1 MASGDGARP
10 RAPHPVPQKSQEH
23 AVRVV
28 RAEHRV
34 GHSGDRSK
42 DRAAEEVATFDL
54 GQGARGLRGSHAG
67 PPLYDRVT
75 GVRLSAYPEWNAAVR
90 TVKRLEREMDP
101 DPPEPIT
108 FGQYTSAVKGLRRFS
123 PRAALFLSMMWA
135 MASRAGDI
143 SGLRQKDVTLA
154 TSVRPDGTVAVGVEQ
169 KVGKGTRFRGTYWPA
184 STLLQEEAAEL
195 RRAMSL
201 VSPNQRLFR
210 DHEILKDHIR
220 KALHRENRASALPSV
235 RKGAVRHLAQ
245 QGVSEG
251 DLMRLMGHKRVETL
265 YRYLGHG
272 LPVTQ
277 EAVAAQDAAARVHR
291 PPPSTSAT
299 RLPP

>member
-1 MASGDGARP
+1 MPFELLEQNIVSAILEIVRRTARQRKWQPSTWAKELAAYAGAMRTSPTRQSHRSPTQRPRVERSGEDGEASGARDGPRP
-10 RAPHPVPQKSQEH
+10 TGADYIRPVHQ
-23 AVRVV
+23 
-28 RAEHRV
+28 
-34 GHSGDRSK
+34 
-42 DRAAEEVATFDL
+42 
-54 GQGARGLRGSHAG
+54 RGEGF
-67 PPLYDRVT
+67 
-75 GVRLSAYPEWNAAVR
+75 E
-90 TVKRLEREMDP
+90 TVL
-101 DPPEPIT
+101 
-108 FGQYTSAVKGLRRFS
+108 

-220 KALHRENRASALPSV
+220 KALHRENRASALSSV
-235 RKGAVRHLAQ
+235 RKVCPAPCTARR
-245 QGVSEG
+245 ERG

-299 RLPP
+299 RLLRKAVGSGPQPAVL

>member
-1 MASGDGARP
+1 
-10 RAPHPVPQKSQEH
+10 
-23 AVRVV
+23 
-28 RAEHRV
+28 
-34 GHSGDRSK
+34 
-42 DRAAEEVATFDL
+42 
-54 GQGARGLRGSHAG
+54 
-67 PPLYDRVT
+67 
-75 GVRLSAYPEWNAAVR
+75 
-90 TVKRLEREMDP
+90 MDP

-108 FGQYTSAVKGLRRFS
+108 FGQYTSAVKGLRRVS

>member
-1 MASGDGARP
+1 MASGDGAVR
-10 RAPHPVPQKSQEH
+10 EH
-23 AVRVV
+23 HIRCLKNLKNMPFELLEQNIVSAILEIVR
-28 RAEHRV
+28 RTARQRKWQPSTWAKEL
-34 GHSGDRSK
+34 
-42 DRAAEEVATFDL
+42 AAYAGAMRDL
-54 GQGARGLRGSHAG
+54 
-67 PPLYDRVT
+67 PLYT
-75 GVRLSAYPEWNAAVR
+75 TESQGVRLSAYPEWNAAVR

-108 FGQYTSAVKGLRRFS
+108 FGQYTSAVKGLRRVS

-251 DLMRLMGHKRVETL
+251 G
-265 YRYLGHG
+265 
-272 LPVTQ
+272 P
-277 EAVAAQDAAARVHR
+277 DAAYGPQASGDALPLSRAW
-291 PPPSTSAT
+291 PPP
-299 RLPP
+299 